1 MTRFILQTKVWGFL
15 AYSML
20 TMKKYDG
27 FVLNVEEQS
36 AYIEDIAIRMELLY
50 TTQNLTGNLGFKSL
64 PLQLKNILRE
74 KVL

>member
-1 MTRFILQTKVWGFL
+1 
-15 AYSML
+15 
-20 TMKKYDG
+20 MKKYDG